1 MQTISDLL
9 LFSFILSVH
18 EDKHRCVRTFQCTV
32 LRRPLL
38 HWSSSRKFTHL
49 QVLLA
54 SIISSAVNI
63 FLLDNK
69 TKLSY
74 LKGIGWLQYF
84 IGKENS
90 VCLTKRTILAHE
102 TYEVL
107 YLQYN
112 QTVAT
117 LEYAWNGYCT
127 CPREPE
133 RIQIMEKWFS
143 QLGDLQNHIRKNL
156 CPTITDQPVG

>member
-63 FLLDNK
+63 FCWITRQSCPIWKESDGFNISLVKKILYVWLRELYWPMRHMKCCTCNITRQLLHLSMLEMDTAHAQENLNES
-69 TKLSY
+69 KLWKNDFHNLVIY
-74 LKGIGWLQYF
+74 
-84 IGKENS
+84 
-90 VCLTKRTILAHE
+90 RTI
-102 TYEVL
+102 
-107 YLQYN
+107 
-112 QTVAT
+112 
-117 LEYAWNGYCT
+117 
-127 CPREPE
+127 
-133 RIQIMEKWFS
+133 
-143 QLGDLQNHIRKNL
+143 
-156 CPTITDQPVG
+156 